1 VMSSLTIVFVYVVC
15 NLVAGNTSLWKVLRS
30 RPQPPVVDIA
40 ASAGAGRI
48 LFFSLIVNQI
58 HPKFSLFLHLLF
70 LFRARNE
77 NKG

>member
-1 VMSSLTIVFVYVVC
+1 MSSLTIVFVYVVC

-48 LFFSLIVNQI
+48 PHSPLIVNQI
-58 HPKFSLFLHLLF
+58 HALFFAFFALIF
-70 LFRARNE
+70 I
-77 NKG
+77 